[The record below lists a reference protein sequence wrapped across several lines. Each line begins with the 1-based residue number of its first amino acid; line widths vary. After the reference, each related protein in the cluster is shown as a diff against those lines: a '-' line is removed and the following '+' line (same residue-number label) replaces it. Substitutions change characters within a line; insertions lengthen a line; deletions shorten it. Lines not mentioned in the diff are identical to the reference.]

1 MGVLIL
7 KSMKE
12 ASGLPLPESE
22 KPKYNKYRV
31 SPKEKRTVDGIVFDS
46 GKEAYRHSVLK
57 ILLKHGEIMNLRCQV
72 DYPLKWN
79 GILITIYR
87 ADFVYTDVATGKEV
101 VEDVKGARTREYIM
115 KKRMVKA
122 CYGIDIYET

>member
-7 KSMKE
+7 KSDKE
-12 ASGLPLPESE
+12 ASGLPLPDDQ

-31 SPKEKRTVDGIVFDS
+31 KPKEERTVDGITFDS
-46 GKEAYRHSVLK
+46 GKEAYRHSTLK
-57 ILLKHGEIMNLRCQV
+57 ILERAGEVMNIRRQV

-87 ADFVYTDVATGKEV
+87 ADFVYTDVISGKEI

-115 KKRMVKA
+115 KKRMMKA
-122 CYGIDIYET
+122 CYGIDVYET